1 MVKTYDASQIKP
13 NISIEFDGDNLKDT
27 KTRQE
32 ILDEIKRKR
41 AAAAR
46 SEGIIGAAE
55 RGEYGDVGQG
65 GPKGE
70 FDDEINQDPGN
81 EDVTQSRMSNFD
93 MLKSIF
99 MDPKTSMFGSGVDM
113 FGRIGALTSP
123 VTQKPLETI
132 SQGGDNI
139 VQEAG
144 KFFYEDMAKATKKIN
159 DGVKFDDL
167 TFSEKFALAS
177 LVAEGT
183 PLGLAPDILRAVKN
197 FTVNVGKSALKG
209 IDNITQPVGM
219 TNEGIMMP
227 MAASDETGSGV
238 ISASDEV
245 KKIYPNLKYKNE
257 ADDFIKENYLKMS
270 DEQMLK
276 EMMKDPDK
284 YFYEIPSSVKSL
296 EQRRLVVLGK
306 SRGTSAGSAM
316 RYGSEL
322 DYENVMKEF
331 DTITKDMDLSKMTQ
345 KQIYEFFENAYK
357 SATGLE
363 PLTSGSTKKLFLSK
377 IDRFANER
385 GFEKLRKSKFGE
397 SADKTLFKNYLF
409 SNKAIDDL
417 VSNNKNIDKTSLT
430 RYLDFIR
437 VSSPNSKKGIDGNF
451 DNFMKDFDLEIKDL
465 KNIDSIFYKQYEY
478 FKKFDKVRKDAG
490 EKIKPFLN
498 KIFPSTGDE
507 AAKNSLQIAHRFE
520 NSQIGKSVGEGLAGT
535 GGTPSAYY
543 LDISRFNSE
552 IQPKLE
558 AQIRKA
564 LADGDTATLNKLNKQ
579 LTDEVGSEV
588 IIDGVKFG
596 KHTTIEE
603 KLLKEIKKYE
613 SNPALMRKDG
623 VTRAMINKAYEGIDL
638 ISKGASDLGIKTMK
652 GGGMVGIGHL
662 TRPLGNF

>member
-1 MVKTYDASQIKP
+1 MATEVEIKAK
-13 NISIEFDGDNLKDT
+13 ERK
-27 KTRQE
+27 E

-41 AAAAR
+41 ATAAQ
-46 SEGIIGAAE
+46 SEGILGAAE

-65 GPKGE
+65 GEKGP
-70 FDDEINQDPGN
+70 FDDEINQDPN
-81 EDVTQSRMSNFD
+81 EF
-93 MLKSIF
+93 
-99 MDPKTSMFGSGVDM
+99 
-113 FGRIGALTSP
+113 
-123 VTQKPLETI
+123 
-132 SQGGDNI
+132 
-139 VQEAG
+139 
-144 KFFYEDMAKATKKIN
+144 
-159 DGVKFDDL
+159 
-167 TFSEKFALAS
+167 
-177 LVAEGT
+177 
-183 PLGLAPDILRAVKN
+183 
-197 FTVNVGKSALKG
+197 
-209 IDNITQPVGM
+209 
-219 TNEGIMMP
+219 
-227 MAASDETGSGV
+227 
-238 ISASDEV
+238 SASDIPELQAV
-245 KKIYPNLKYKNE
+245 LDTPSALDMSKRGLAYLMKRRYPALIAADMASSIIPRATKEALSETLKKPLFPGLSNKLREALGFEPQYVMNADGSVSMTGAGNFDRLQMSRIGDESSSVVSKSDEAKKIYPNLKYKTA
-257 ADDFIKENYLKMS
+257 ADDFIKANYMKMS

-276 EMMKDPDK
+276 EMMKDSDK

-296 EQRRLVVLGK
+296 EQTRLERLGL
-306 SRGTSAGSAM
+306 SRGTSSAAAM
-316 RYGSEL
+316 RYGSEV

-331 DTITKDMDLSKMTQ
+331 DTMTKDMDLSKMTQ

-377 IDRFANER
+377 IDRFADER

-409 SNKAIDDL
+409 SNKVIDDA

-437 VSSPNSKKGIDGNF
+437 MSSPNSKKGIDGNF

-465 KNIDSIFYKQYEY
+465 KNVDSIFYKQYEY

-498 KIFPSTGDE
+498 QIFPSTTDKTT
-507 AAKNSLQIAHRFE
+507 KNSLQIAHRFE
-520 NSQIGKSVGEGLAGT
+520 NSQIGKTVGEGLAGT

-543 LDISRFNSE
+543 LDISKFNSE

-564 LADGDTATLNKLNKQ
+564 LADGDTATLNKLNTR
-579 LTDEVGSEV
+579 LTEEIGSEI

>member
-99 MDPKTSMFGSGVDM
+99 MNPETSMFGSGVDM
-113 FGRIGALTSP
+113 LGRVGAFISP
-123 VTQKPLETI
+123 VAQKPLETI

-139 VQEAG
+139 VQKAG
-144 KFFYEDMAKATKKIN
+144 QFFYEDMAKATKKIN

>member
-1 MVKTYDASQIKP
+1 MATEVEIKAK
-13 NISIEFDGDNLKDT
+13 ERK
-27 KTRQE
+27 E

-41 AAAAR
+41 AAAAQ

-65 GPKGE
+65 GEKGP
-70 FDDEINQDPGN
+70 FDDEINQDPN
-81 EDVTQSRMSNFD
+81 KMSNFD
-93 MLKSIF
+93 FLANYFTSPKFSSI
-99 MDPKTSMFGSGVDM
+99 GLGVDLL
-113 FGRIGALTSP
+113 GRIGAKTAP
-123 VTQKPLETI
+123 YTQKPLETI
-132 SQGGDNI
+132 SQGGDSI
-139 VQEAG
+139 VQKAG
-144 KFFYEDMAKATKKIN
+144 KFLYEDAAKVAAKIN
-159 DGVKFDDL
+159 SGVSFDDL
-167 TFSEKFALAS
+167 TPGEKFAIAS
-177 LVAEGT
+177 VPAEVIPG
-183 PLGLAPDILRAVKN
+183 LGLAPDILRLAKN
-197 FTVNVGKSALKG
+197 FVINSTKAGVKA
-209 IDNITQPVGM
+209 IQDMTQPLGM
-219 TNEGIMMP
+219 TDTGTIMP
-227 MAASDETGSGV
+227 MKMSDEGGSSV
-238 ISASDEV
+238 VKSSDEV

-437 VSSPNSKKGIDGNF
+437 MSSPNSKKGIDGNF

-465 KNIDSIFYKQYEY
+465 KNVDSIFYKQYEY

>member
-1 MVKTYDASQIKP
+1 MATEAEIKAK
-13 NISIEFDGDNLKDT
+13 ERK
-27 KTRQE
+27 E
-32 ILDEIKRKR
+32 ILDEIRRRR

-70 FDDEINQDPGN
+70 FDDEINQDPEN
-81 EDVTQSRMSNFD
+81 KMSYFD
-93 MLKSIF
+93 MLTNYF
-99 MDPKTSMFGSGVDM
+99 TNPKLSATGAGIDLL
-113 FGRIGALTSP
+113 GRLGAKTAP
-123 VTQKPLETI
+123 YTQKPLETI

-139 VQEAG
+139 VQKAG
-144 KFFYEDMAKATKKIN
+144 KFLFEDAAKVAAKIN
-159 DGVKFDDL
+159 SGVSFDEL
-167 TFSEKFALAS
+167 EPFEKLAIAS
-177 LVAEGT
+177 VPAEAIPG
-183 PLGLAPDILRAVKN
+183 LGLAPDILKMARN
-197 FTVNVGKSALKG
+197 FAVNVGKSALKG
-209 IDNITQPVGM
+209 IGNITQPVGM
-219 TNEGIMMP
+219 TNEGITMP
-227 MAASDETGSGV
+227 MTMSDEAGSGI
-238 ISASDEV
+238 ISASDKS
-245 KKIYPNLKYKNE
+245 KKIYPNLKYKTE
-257 ADDFIKENYLKMS
+257 ADDFIKANYLKMS

-276 EMMKDPDK
+276 EMMKDSDK
-284 YFYEIPSSVKSL
+284 YFYEIPSSVASL
-296 EQRRLVVLGK
+296 TQTRLDRLGL
-306 SRGTSAGSAM
+306 SRSTSSGAAM

-322 DYENVMKEF
+322 DYENVIKEY

-377 IDRFANER
+377 IDRFADER

-409 SNKAIDDL
+409 SNKVIDNV

-437 VSSPNSKKGIDGNF
+437 MSSPNSKKGIDGNF

-465 KNIDSIFYKQYEY
+465 KNVDSIFYKQYEY

-498 KIFPSTGDE
+498 QIFPSTTDKTT
-507 AAKNSLQIAHRFE
+507 KNSLQIAHRFE
-520 NSQIGKSVGEGLAGT
+520 NSQIGKTVEEGLAGT
-535 GGTPSAYY
+535 GGTPSTYY

-564 LADGDTATLNKLNKQ
+564 LADGDTVTLTKLNKQ
-579 LTDEVGSEV
+579 LTDEVGAEI

-596 KHTTIEE
+596 KHRSVEE
-603 KLLKEIKKYE
+603 KLLKEIKKYKL
-613 SNPALMRKDG
+613 NPKLMKQDGITLKMIRDVDEALDM
-623 VTRAMINKAYEGIDL
+623 
-638 ISKGASDLGIKTMK
+638 ISKGASDLGITMMAS
-652 GGGMVGIGHL
+652 GGLVGISHL
-662 TRPLGNF
+662 TRPL

>member
-1 MVKTYDASQIKP
+1 MVD
-13 NISIEFDGDNLKDT
+13 LKDT
-27 KTRQE
+27 KTRQD

-41 AAAAR
+41 ATAAR

-70 FDDEINQDPGN
+70 FDDEINQDPEN
-81 EDVTQSRMSNFD
+81 KMSYFD
-93 MLKSIF
+93 MLTNYF
-99 MDPKTSMFGSGVDM
+99 TDPRLSATGAAIDLLGKT
-113 FGRIGALTSP
+113 GAATAP
-123 VTQKPLETI
+123 YTQKPLETI

-139 VQEAG
+139 VQKAG
-144 KFFYEDMAKATKKIN
+144 KFLFEDAAKVAAKIN
-159 DGVKFDDL
+159 SGVSFDEL
-167 TFSEKFALAS
+167 TPGEKFAIAS
-177 LVAEGT
+177 VPAEAIPG
-183 PLGLAPDILRAVKN
+183 LGLAPDILKLAKN
-197 FTVNVGKSALKG
+197 FVVNAGKAGVKA
-209 IDNITQPVGM
+209 IEDITQPVGM
-219 TNEGIMMP
+219 TNEGMIMP
-227 MAASDETGSGV
+227 MTMSDEAGSGVVKSSDET
-238 ISASDEV
+238 
-245 KKIYPNLKYKNE
+245 KKIYPNLKYKTA
-257 ADDFIKENYLKMS
+257 ADDFIKANYMKMS

-276 EMMKDPDK
+276 EMIKDSDK
-284 YFYEIPSSVKSL
+284 YFYEIPSSVASL
-296 EQRRLVVLGK
+296 TQTRLERLGL
-306 SRGTSAGSAM
+306 SRGTSSAAAM

-377 IDRFANER
+377 IDRFADER

-397 SADKTLFKNYLF
+397 SADKTLFRNYLF
-409 SNKAIDDL
+409 SNKVIDDA

-437 VSSPNSKKGIDGNF
+437 MSSPNSKKGIDGNF

-465 KNIDSIFYKQYEY
+465 KNVDSIFYKQYEY

-498 KIFPSTGDE
+498 QIFPSTTDKTT
-507 AAKNSLQIAHRFE
+507 KNSLQIAHRFE
-520 NSQIGKSVGEGLAGT
+520 NSQIGKTVEEGLAGT

-564 LADGDTATLNKLNKQ
+564 LADGDTVTLTKLNKQ
-579 LTDEVGSEV
+579 LTDEVGAEI

-596 KHTTIEE
+596 NHRSVEE

-638 ISKGASDLGIKTMK
+638 ISKGASDLGIKMMAS
-652 GGGMVGIGHL
+652 GGLVGISHL

>member
-1 MVKTYDASQIKP
+1 MATEVEIKAK
-13 NISIEFDGDNLKDT
+13 ERK
-27 KTRQE
+27 E

-41 AAAAR
+41 AAVAQ
-46 SEGIIGAAE
+46 SEGILGAAE

-65 GPKGE
+65 GEKGP
-70 FDDEINQDPGN
+70 FDDEINQDPN
-81 EDVTQSRMSNFD
+81 KMSNFD
-93 MLKSIF
+93 FLANYFTSPKFSSI
-99 MDPKTSMFGSGVDM
+99 GLGVDLL
-113 FGRIGALTSP
+113 GRIGAKTAP
-123 VTQKPLETI
+123 YTQKPLETI
-132 SQGGDNI
+132 SQGGDSI
-139 VQEAG
+139 VQKAG
-144 KFFYEDMAKATKKIN
+144 KFLYEDAAKVAAKIN
-159 DGVKFDDL
+159 SGVSFDEL
-167 TFSEKFALAS
+167 TPGEKLAIAS
-177 LVAEGT
+177 VPAEVIPG
-183 PLGLAPDILRAVKN
+183 LGLAPDILKLARN
-197 FTVNVGKSALKG
+197 FAVNVGKSALKG

-219 TNEGIMMP
+219 TNEGMIMP
-227 MAASDETGSGV
+227 MKMSDEGGSSVVKSSDET
-238 ISASDEV
+238 
-245 KKIYPNLKYKNE
+245 KKIYPNLKYKTS
-257 ADDFIKENYLKMS
+257 ADDFIKANYMKMR

-276 EMMKDPDK
+276 EMMKDSNK

-296 EQRRLVVLGK
+296 QQRRLVVLGK
-306 SRGTSAGSAM
+306 SRDSSKGSAM
-316 RYGSEL
+316 RYSSEI

-363 PLTSGSTKKLFLSK
+363 PLTSGSNKKLFLSK

-409 SNKAIDDL
+409 SNKVIDDL

-437 VSSPNSKKGIDGNF
+437 MSSPNSKKGIDGNF
-451 DNFMKDFDLEIKDL
+451 DNFMKEFDLEIKDL

-498 KIFPSTGDE
+498 KIFPSTTDE
-507 AAKNSLQIAHRFE
+507 TTKNSLQIAHRFE
-520 NSQIGKSVGEGLAGT
+520 NSQIGKTVGEGLAGT

-638 ISKGASDLGIKTMK
+638 ISKGASDLGIKMMAS
-652 GGGMVGIGHL
+652 GGLVGISHL

>member
-1 MVKTYDASQIKP
+1 MATEVEIKAK
-13 NISIEFDGDNLKDT
+13 ERK
-27 KTRQE
+27 E

-46 SEGIIGAAE
+46 SEGILGAAE

-65 GPKGE
+65 GEKGP
-70 FDDEINQDPGN
+70 FDDEINQDPN
-81 EDVTQSRMSNFD
+81 EF
-93 MLKSIF
+93 
-99 MDPKTSMFGSGVDM
+99 
-113 FGRIGALTSP
+113 
-123 VTQKPLETI
+123 
-132 SQGGDNI
+132 
-139 VQEAG
+139 
-144 KFFYEDMAKATKKIN
+144 
-159 DGVKFDDL
+159 
-167 TFSEKFALAS
+167 
-177 LVAEGT
+177 
-183 PLGLAPDILRAVKN
+183 
-197 FTVNVGKSALKG
+197 
-209 IDNITQPVGM
+209 
-219 TNEGIMMP
+219 
-227 MAASDETGSGV
+227 
-238 ISASDEV
+238 SASDIPELQAV
-245 KKIYPNLKYKNE
+245 LDTPSALDMSKRGLAYLMKRRYPALIAADMASSIIPRATKEALSETLKKPLFPGLSNKLREALGFEPQYVMNADGSVSMTGAGNFDRLQMSRIGDESSSVVSKSDEAKKIYPNLKYKTA
-257 ADDFIKENYLKMS
+257 ADDFIKANYMKMS

-276 EMMKDPDK
+276 EMMKDSDK

-296 EQRRLVVLGK
+296 EQTRLERLGL
-306 SRGTSAGSAM
+306 SRGTSSAAAM
-316 RYGSEL
+316 RYGSEV

-331 DTITKDMDLSKMTQ
+331 DTMTKDMDLSKMTQ

-377 IDRFANER
+377 IDRFADER

-409 SNKAIDDL
+409 SNKVIDDA

-437 VSSPNSKKGIDGNF
+437 MSSPNSKKGIDGNF

-465 KNIDSIFYKQYEY
+465 KNVDSIFYKQYEY

-498 KIFPSTGDE
+498 QIFPSTTDKTT
-507 AAKNSLQIAHRFE
+507 KNSLQIAHRFE
-520 NSQIGKSVGEGLAGT
+520 NSQIGKTVGEGLAGT

-543 LDISRFNSE
+543 LDISKFNSE

-564 LADGDTATLNKLNKQ
+564 LADGDTATLNKLNTR
-579 LTDEVGSEV
+579 LTEEIGSEI

>member
-1 MVKTYDASQIKP
+1 MATEVEIKAK
-13 NISIEFDGDNLKDT
+13 ERK
-27 KTRQE
+27 E

-41 AAAAR
+41 AAAAQ

-65 GPKGE
+65 GEKGP
-70 FDDEINQDPGN
+70 FDDEINQDPN
-81 EDVTQSRMSNFD
+81 KMSNFD
-93 MLKSIF
+93 FLANYFTSPKFSSI
-99 MDPKTSMFGSGVDM
+99 GLGVDLL
-113 FGRIGALTSP
+113 GRIGAKTAP
-123 VTQKPLETI
+123 YTQKPLETI
-132 SQGGDNI
+132 SQGGDSI
-139 VQEAG
+139 VQKAG
-144 KFFYEDMAKATKKIN
+144 KFLYEDAAKVAAKIN
-159 DGVKFDDL
+159 SGVSFDEL
-167 TFSEKFALAS
+167 TPGEKFAIAS
-177 LVAEGT
+177 VPAEVIPG
-183 PLGLAPDILRAVKN
+183 LGLAPDILRLAKN
-197 FTVNVGKSALKG
+197 FVINSTKAGVKA
-209 IDNITQPVGM
+209 IQDMTQPLGM
-219 TNEGIMMP
+219 TDTGTIMP
-227 MAASDETGSGV
+227 MKMSDEGGSSV
-238 ISASDEV
+238 VKSSDEV

-377 IDRFANER
+377 IDRFADER

>member
-1 MVKTYDASQIKP
+1 
-13 NISIEFDGDNLKDT
+13 
-27 KTRQE
+27 
-32 ILDEIKRKR
+32 
-41 AAAAR
+41 
-46 SEGIIGAAE
+46 
-55 RGEYGDVGQG
+55 
-65 GPKGE
+65 
-70 FDDEINQDPGN
+70 
-81 EDVTQSRMSNFD
+81 MSYFD
-93 MLKSIF
+93 MLTNYF
-99 MDPKTSMFGSGVDM
+99 TDPRLSLTGAAIDLL
-113 FGRIGALTSP
+113 GRTGAATAP
-123 VTQKPLETI
+123 YTQKPLETI

-139 VQEAG
+139 VQKAG
-144 KFFYEDMAKATKKIN
+144 KFLFEDAAKVAAKIN
-159 DGVKFDDL
+159 SGVRFDEL
-167 TFSEKFALAS
+167 EPFEKLAIASVPAEALP
-177 LVAEGT
+177 G
-183 PLGLAPDILRAVKN
+183 LGLAPDILKLAKN
-197 FTVNVGKSALKG
+197 FVVNAGKTGVKA
-209 IDNITQPVGM
+209 IEDITQPVGM
-219 TNEGIMMP
+219 TNEGIIMP
-227 MAASDETGSGV
+227 MKMSDEGGSSV
-238 ISASDEV
+238 VKSSDEV
-245 KKIYPNLKYKNE
+245 KKIYPNLKYKTE
-257 ADDFIKENYLKMS
+257 ADDFIKANYLKMS

-276 EMMKDPDK
+276 EMMKDSDK
-284 YFYEIPSSVKSL
+284 YFYEIPSSVASL
-296 EQRRLVVLGK
+296 TQTRLDRLGL

-322 DYENVMKEF
+322 DYQNVMKEF

-363 PLTSGSTKKLFLSK
+363 PLTSGSNKKLFLSK

-409 SNKAIDDL
+409 SNKVIDDL

-465 KNIDSIFYKQYEY
+465 KNIDSIFYKQYQY
-478 FKKFDKVRKDAG
+478 FKQFDKVRKDAG

-498 KIFPSTGDE
+498 KIFSSTTDE

-520 NSQIGKSVGEGLAGT
+520 NSQIGKTVGEGLAGT

-564 LADGDTATLNKLNKQ
+564 LANGDTATLNKLNTQ
-579 LTDEVGSEV
+579 LTDEVGAEI

-638 ISKGASDLGIKTMK
+638 ISKSASDLGIKTMK
-652 GGGMVGIGHL
+652 GGGMVGIRHL

>member
-1 MVKTYDASQIKP
+1 MT
-13 NISIEFDGDNLKDT
+13 
-27 KTRQE
+27 
-32 ILDEIKRKR
+32 
-41 AAAAR
+41 
-46 SEGIIGAAE
+46 GII
-55 RGEYGDVGQG
+55 
-65 GPKGE
+65 
-70 FDDEINQDPGN
+70 
-81 EDVTQSRMSNFD
+81 
-93 MLKSIF
+93 
-99 MDPKTSMFGSGVDM
+99 
-113 FGRIGALTSP
+113 
-123 VTQKPLETI
+123 
-132 SQGGDNI
+132 
-139 VQEAG
+139 
-144 KFFYEDMAKATKKIN
+144 
-159 DGVKFDDL
+159 
-167 TFSEKFALAS
+167 
-177 LVAEGT
+177 
-183 PLGLAPDILRAVKN
+183 
-197 FTVNVGKSALKG
+197 
-209 IDNITQPVGM
+209 
-219 TNEGIMMP
+219 MP
-227 MAASDETGSGV
+227 MKMSDEGGSSV
-238 ISASDEV
+238 VKSSDEV
-245 KKIYPNLKYKNE
+245 KKIYPNLKYKTE
-257 ADDFIKENYLKMS
+257 ADDFIKANYMKMS

-276 EMMKDPDK
+276 EMMKDSNK

-296 EQRRLVVLGK
+296 QQRRLVVLGK
-306 SRGTSAGSAM
+306 SRDSSKGSAM
-316 RYGSEL
+316 RYSSEI

-377 IDRFANER
+377 IDRFADER

-397 SADKTLFKNYLF
+397 SADKTLFRNYLF
-409 SNKAIDDL
+409 SNKVIDDA

-437 VSSPNSKKGIDGNF
+437 MSSPNSKKGIDGNF

-465 KNIDSIFYKQYEY
+465 KNVDSIFYKQYEY

-498 KIFPSTGDE
+498 QIFPSTTDKTT
-507 AAKNSLQIAHRFE
+507 KNSLQIAHRFE
-520 NSQIGKSVGEGLAGT
+520 NSQIGKTVEEGLAGT

-564 LADGDTATLNKLNKQ
+564 LADGDTVTLTKLNKQ
-579 LTDEVGSEV
+579 LTDEVGAEI

-596 KHTTIEE
+596 NHRSVEE

-638 ISKGASDLGIKTMK
+638 ISKGASDLGIKMMAS
-652 GGGMVGIGHL
+652 GGLVGISHL
-662 TRPLGNF
+662 IRPLGNF

>member
-1 MVKTYDASQIKP
+1 MVD
-13 NISIEFDGDNLKDT
+13 LKDT
-27 KTRQE
+27 KTRQD

-41 AAAAR
+41 AAAAQ
-46 SEGIIGAAE
+46 SEGIVRAAE
-55 RGEYGDVGQG
+55 EGQYGDVGQG
-65 GPKGE
+65 GEKGE
-70 FDDEINQDPGN
+70 FDDEINQDPEN
-81 EDVTQSRMSNFD
+81 KMSNFD

-99 MDPKTSMFGSGVDM
+99 MNPETSMFGSGVDM
-113 FGRIGALTSP
+113 FGKVGAFISP
-123 VTQKPLETI
+123 VAQKPLETI

-139 VQEAG
+139 VQKAG
-144 KFFYEDMAKATKKIN
+144 QFFYEDMAKATKKIN

-219 TNEGIMMP
+219 TNEGITMP
-227 MAASDETGSGV
+227 MTMSDEAGSGI
-238 ISASDEV
+238 ISASDET
-245 KKIYPNLKYKNE
+245 KKIYPNLKYKTA
-257 ADDFIKENYLKMS
+257 ADDFIKANYMKMS

-276 EMMKDPDK
+276 EMMKDSDK

-296 EQRRLVVLGK
+296 EQTRLDRLGLV
-306 SRGTSAGSAM
+306 RPTSSGSAM

-322 DYENVMKEF
+322 DYQNVMTEF

-409 SNKAIDDL
+409 SNKVIDDV
-417 VSNNKNIDKTSLT
+417 VSNNKNIDKTSLI

-498 KIFPSTGDE
+498 KIFPSTSDE

-520 NSQIGKSVGEGLAGT
+520 NSQIGKTVGEGLAGT

-552 IQPKLE
+552 IQNKILEPK
-558 AQIRKA
+558 ARKA
-564 LADGDTATLNKLNKQ
+564 IIEGNTKA
-579 LTDEVGSEV
+579 LTEVNEELKSIGAEIV
-588 IIDGVKFG
+588 IDGIKLG
-596 KHTTIEE
+596 KHRGIEE
-603 KLLKEIKKYE
+603 KLLKLAQKYE
-613 SNPALMRKDG
+613 SNPKLMKQDG
-623 VTRAMINKAYEGIDL
+623 ITLEIMRNLYEGIDI
-638 ISKGASDLGIKTMK
+638 ISKGASDLGIKMMAS
-652 GGGMVGIGHL
+652 GGLVGINHL
-662 TRPLGNF
+662 TRPL

>member
-1 MVKTYDASQIKP
+1 MATEAEIKAK
-13 NISIEFDGDNLKDT
+13 ERK
-27 KTRQE
+27 E

-41 AAAAR
+41 ATAAQ
-46 SEGIIGAAE
+46 SEGILGAAE

-65 GPKGE
+65 GEKGP
-70 FDDEINQDPGN
+70 FDDEINQDPEN
-81 EDVTQSRMSNFD
+81 KMSYFD
-93 MLKSIF
+93 MLTNYF
-99 MDPKTSMFGSGVDM
+99 TNPKLSATGAGIDLL
-113 FGRIGALTSP
+113 GRLGAKTAP
-123 VTQKPLETI
+123 YTQKPLETI

-139 VQEAG
+139 IQKAG
-144 KFFYEDMAKATKKIN
+144 KFLFEDAAKVAAKIN
-159 DGVKFDDL
+159 SGVSFDEL
-167 TFSEKFALAS
+167 EPFEKLAIAS
-177 LVAEGT
+177 VPAEAIPG
-183 PLGLAPDILRAVKN
+183 LGLAPDILKMARN
-197 FTVNVGKSALKG
+197 FAVNVGKSALKG

-219 TNEGIMMP
+219 TNEGITMP
-227 MAASDETGSGV
+227 MTMSDEAGSGI
-238 ISASDEV
+238 ISASDET
-245 KKIYPNLKYKNE
+245 KKIYPNLKYKTA

-276 EMMKDPDK
+276 EMMKDSDK

-296 EQRRLVVLGK
+296 EQTRLDRLGLV
-306 SRGTSAGSAM
+306 RPTSSGSAM

-331 DTITKDMDLSKMTQ
+331 DTITKNMDLSKMTQ

-377 IDRFANER
+377 IDRFADER
-385 GFEKLRKSKFGE
+385 GFEKLRKSKFAE
-397 SADKTLFKNYLF
+397 SSNKTLFKKYLF
-409 SNKAIDDL
+409 SNKAIDDV

-451 DNFMKDFDLEIKDL
+451 DNFMKDFNLEIKDL
-465 KNIDSIFYKQYEY
+465 KNVDSIFYKQYEY
-478 FKKFDKVRKDAG
+478 FKKFDKVRDEAG
-490 EKIKPFLN
+490 KKIKPFLN
-498 KIFPSTGDE
+498 KIFPSTTDE
-507 AAKNSLQIAHRFE
+507 ATRNSLQIAHRFE
-520 NSQIGKSVGEGLAGT
+520 NSQIGKTVGEGLTGT

-564 LADGDTATLNKLNKQ
+564 LANGDTATLNKLNTQ
-579 LTDEVGSEV
+579 LTEEVGSEI

-623 VTRAMINKAYEGIDL
+623 VTRAMINKVYEGLDM
-638 ISKGASDLGIKTMK
+638 ISKGASDLGIKTMAR
-652 GGGMVGIGHL
+652 GGLVGIGHL

>member
-1 MVKTYDASQIKP
+1 
-13 NISIEFDGDNLKDT
+13 
-27 KTRQE
+27 
-32 ILDEIKRKR
+32 
-41 AAAAR
+41 
-46 SEGIIGAAE
+46 IIGAAE

-65 GPKGE
+65 GEKGP
-70 FDDEINQDPGN
+70 FDDEINQDPN
-81 EDVTQSRMSNFD
+81 KMSNFD
-93 MLKSIF
+93 FLANYFTSPKFSSI
-99 MDPKTSMFGSGVDM
+99 GLGVDLL
-113 FGRIGALTSP
+113 GRIGAKTAP
-123 VTQKPLETI
+123 YTQKPLETI
-132 SQGGDNI
+132 SQGGDSI
-139 VQEAG
+139 VQKAG
-144 KFFYEDMAKATKKIN
+144 KFLYEDAAKVAAKIN
-159 DGVKFDDL
+159 SGVSFDDL
-167 TFSEKFALAS
+167 TPGEKFAIAS
-177 LVAEGT
+177 VPAEVIPG
-183 PLGLAPDILRAVKN
+183 LGLAPDILRLAKN
-197 FTVNVGKSALKG
+197 FVINSTKAGVKA
-209 IDNITQPVGM
+209 IQDMTQPLGM
-219 TNEGIMMP
+219 TDTGTIMP
-227 MAASDETGSGV
+227 MKMSDEGGSSV
-238 ISASDEV
+238 VKSSDEV

-377 IDRFANER
+377 IDRFAKER

-638 ISKGASDLGIKTMK
+638 ISKGA
-652 GGGMVGIGHL
+652 
-662 TRPLGNF
+662 